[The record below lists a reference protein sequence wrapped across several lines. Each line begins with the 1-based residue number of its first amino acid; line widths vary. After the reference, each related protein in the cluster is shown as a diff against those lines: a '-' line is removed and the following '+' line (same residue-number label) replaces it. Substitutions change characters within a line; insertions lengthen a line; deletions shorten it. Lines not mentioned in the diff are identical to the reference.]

1 MKEDLLNSTIESIK
15 SKLGE
20 ENSAIISDDLGIL
33 ITNNTEALKEL
44 QEKDNSINDL
54 KDRNEKLIT
63 ANGRLL
69 QQIPMGTEQSPKQ
82 EEKTE
87 PFNFRSLFDE
97 KGNWKK

>member
-69 QQIPMGTEQSPKQ
+69 QQIPMGTEPSPKQ
-82 EEKTE
+82 EEKNE